1 MGLGASCGRNE
12 GIQAPGGDI
21 GGVRGWWC
29 VGCLAIAHIRSL
41 SLTKDVNPFAIAR
54 ERRYPARYRSR
65 KMLTRS
71 LSLTK
76 DVNPL
81 AIVHGS
87 DWHLDWIISPS

>member
-41 SLTKDVNPFAIAR
+41 SLTKDVNPFAIA
-54 ERRYPARYRSR
+54 
-65 KMLTRS
+65 
-71 LSLTK
+71 
-76 DVNPL
+76 
-81 AIVHGS
+81 HGS